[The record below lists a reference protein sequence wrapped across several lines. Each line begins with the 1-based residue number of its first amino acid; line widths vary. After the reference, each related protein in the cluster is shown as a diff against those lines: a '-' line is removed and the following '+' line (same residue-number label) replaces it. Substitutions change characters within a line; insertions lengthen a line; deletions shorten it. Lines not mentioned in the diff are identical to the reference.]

1 MNQNPKE
8 KQTVYTNKVF
18 NSQNVEIK
26 KKESLGIVKVT
37 LEEYFSPEP
46 KTKDKQEHT

>member
-1 MNQNPKE
+1 MKVNQNPKE

-26 KKESLGIVKVT
+26 KKESFGVLR
-37 LEEYFSPEP
+37 
-46 KTKDKQEHT
+46 